1 MIKIYYL
8 NLIYNLE
15 KKYIINNNENKRY
28 IT

>member
-1 MIKIYYL
+1 MIKKYYL

>member
-1 MIKIYYL
+1 MIKISYL